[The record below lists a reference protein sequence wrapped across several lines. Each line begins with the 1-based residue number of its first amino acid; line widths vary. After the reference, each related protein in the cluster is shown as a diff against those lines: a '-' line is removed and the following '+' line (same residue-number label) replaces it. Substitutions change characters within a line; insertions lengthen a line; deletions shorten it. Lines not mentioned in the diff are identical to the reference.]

1 MRART
6 LIIESLL
13 KEAPEASKLVAAALD
28 DVFDDLESDI
38 KAQKDELSPQQ
49 NEAVGFAIAG
59 AVVSLPA
66 LLKLIGKAIAKIQSK
81 IKGEEVDTNTIIEV
95 AEKLHNM
102 LIGGVEKVLIH
113 VFKMKDK
120 KAAHRLAVIIF
131 HAIVAG
137 LLVASGATAFKAL
150 QKSNWTVGF
159 LEGLLSAIKSGEM
172 SAFLGAELGQVAKAL
187 GMGAE
192 LADAAD
198 LADVLEVSELD
209 ITGDLTYG
217 LDELSS
223 MAGGSVQGYS
233 LPLGAKPKKDLE
245 ENQMNKL
252 KLSKGRLREIIA
264 EEVARHKKVTE
275 GMDPKIGDTEEMAA
289 GFSAQAKGAAA
300 TIGGPEEADAFYE
313 APLEEDERDKKEWE
327 EHDVGAAEDDW
338 SQIDKL
344 EKDARYDARRRR
356 ELREKVR
363 GALEEILNEDP
374 LAEGAEERVAKFN
387 KGPSTEDRR
396 EKLKKIAAANKAKKE
411 KDK

>member
-1 MRART
+1 MTARQ
-6 LIIESLL
+6 LIIETLL
-13 KEAPEASKLVAAALD
+13 QDAPANEKAVAQALD
-28 DVFDDLESDI
+28 STFADLESDI
-38 KAQKDELSPQQ
+38 VVHKDELAPQQ

-137 LLVASGATAFKAL
+137 LLIASSAAGFKAL
-150 QKSNWTVGF
+150 QKSNWSAGF
-159 LEGLLSAIKSGEM
+159 LEGLLTAIKSGEM

-198 LADVLEVSELD
+198 LADALEV
-209 ITGDLTYG
+209 GDLEG
-217 LDELSS
+217 IDEMSS
-223 MAGGSVQGYS
+223 MGAGSVAGYS

-252 KLSKGRLREIIA
+252 KISKGRLRKIIA
-264 EEVARHKKVTE
+264 EEVSRHNGTKLNE
-275 GMDPKIGDTEEMAA
+275 MGPDEEKAEAEELAA
-289 GFSAQAKGAAA
+289 QTTTAAPYVASMGEAQ
-300 TIGGPEEADAFYE
+300 
-313 APLEEDERDKKEWE
+313 LEEDRD
-327 EHDVGAAEDDW
+327 AEDWEKHFRGGARDDAD
-338 SQIDKL
+338 QIAALKRDEREDKESEGY
-344 EKDARYDARRRR
+344 EKRYLRR
-356 ELREKVR
+356 EVQQ
-363 GALEEILNEDP
+363 ALEEMLS
-374 LAEGAEERVAKFN
+374 EESVDEAKEA
-387 KGPSTEDRR
+387 KKDYDGDGKVESSTEEWKGSRD
-396 EKLKKIAAANKAKKE
+396 KAIKKAE
-411 KDK
+411 DM